1 MKRTNVERE
10 LSVEKKEAILEGAM
24 KEFLAQGYAAASMDR
39 IATAAG
45 VSKATVYS
53 HFRDKENLFSALVE
67 QLVQKKFHSIFGCVD
82 SQAFEGEPKI
92 VLRQLAT
99 NMLNMAR
106 GDEQFLNFMR
116 LVIGES
122 GRFPSLAQA
131 FIRNV
136 EKSAFSKLCHYLASR
151 PELILSDVEATA
163 RIFIGTLVH
172 YIIVQYMLH
181 GGDILPMES
190 DRLIDN
196 LIKLICNGSKIENHG
211 ESSST
216 QHYP

>member
-1 MKRTNVERE
+1 MKRTKIQNSDRE
-10 LSVEKKEAILEGAM
+10 LSVEKKKAILEGAM

-53 HFRDKENLFSALVE
+53 HFQDKENLFSALVE
-67 QLVQKKFHSIFGCVD
+67 QLVQKKFQNIFGCMD
-82 SQAFEGEPKI
+82 SQAFQGEPTI

-99 NMLNMAR
+99 NMLNMAHC
-106 GDEQFLNFMR
+106 DEQFLNFMR

-122 GRFPSLAQA
+122 GRFPVLAQA
-131 FIRNV
+131 FISNV
-136 EKSAFSKLCHYLASR
+136 EKSAFAKLCHYLASR
-151 PELILSDVEATA
+151 HELVLSDVEVTA

-172 YIIVQYMLH
+172 FIIIQYMLH
-181 GGDILPMES
+181 GGDILPMER

-196 LIKLICNGSKIENHG
+196 LIKLICDRSKDR
-211 ESSST
+211 ESW
-216 QHYP
+216 